1 MELYKEIRE
10 LSDTLEA
17 QLKKQIDSRV
27 LEMDDDDTSHYLIY
41 RVLGIPLAEGKANR
55 PLSEQGAFSI
65 QIRRFIFGDGGAHVF
80 HTSLSRV
87 RRS

>member
-1 MELYKEIRE
+1 MIANHGGRMELYKEIRE

-41 RVLGIPLAEGKANR
+41 ASLE
-55 PLSEQGAFSI
+55 
-65 QIRRFIFGDGGAHVF
+65 F
-80 HTSLSRV
+80 H
-87 RRS
+87 